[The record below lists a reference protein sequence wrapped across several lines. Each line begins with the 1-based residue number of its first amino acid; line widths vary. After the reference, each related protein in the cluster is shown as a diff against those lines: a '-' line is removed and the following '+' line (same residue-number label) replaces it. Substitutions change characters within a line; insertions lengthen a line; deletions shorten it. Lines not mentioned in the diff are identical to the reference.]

1 MRPGTNLKRTTRVL
15 GIWVFCCLYVKE
27 AFVGAAVG
35 LPSCR
40 LYQDDYEEPMLM
52 DGSLGERTAVNHCD
66 MFPVLIVYLVG
77 IYSRDMHLG
86 AVIYDDG

>member
-1 MRPGTNLKRTTRVL
+1 M
-15 GIWVFCCLYVKE
+15 
-27 AFVGAAVG
+27 GAAVG